1 MGAQIFKNNAQSA
14 LVASITDS
22 DTSLL
27 IPLADAAMFP
37 QPFATGKV
45 FVATLGEGDGSEI
58 VVCHTTATV
67 GSNHRCDIYR
77 AQEGTTAQ
85 SWDSG
90 TLFRMLLTAGTMDRV
105 PVTRRYSAARGD
117 YSVDIVPAI
126 GNDTAGA
133 TGNSAVAIGLD
144 TAATGDASTAV
155 GSGADALAI
164 GAVAVGLNATVRST
178 AEYAVALGTGVAQAP
193 GVFQSG
199 GLSVAWNTPQSW
211 GAGYIFQF
219 NGTQEVVVLSD
230 EINLKTTQ
238 SISEPLPTGVTFW
251 PDEVGV
257 IITEAS
263 GVSGQP
269 SLRFGDGTTMDKYL
283 ATTATSG
290 MSAAKDRHR
299 FTSLASAAGADEMS
313 VDVITAATGTT
324 LKGRI
329 YWRGFA
335 VVNEGV
341 T

>member
-37 QPFATGKV
+37 QPFATGKE

-85 SWDSG
+85 SWASG

-219 NGTQEVVVLSD
+219 NSTQEVVVLSD